1 MNILADLR
9 ARFARA
15 LAPLTDDV
23 EGLSRLVLPAQNPQ
37 FGDYQANCAMPL
49 ANQTK
54 RPPREVAAKIVSRLE
69 VEDICDPPE
78 IAGPGFINLRL
89 QNRWLADTLTGALTD
104 ERLGVGTTER
114 PRKVVID
121 YSSPNVAKPMH
132 VGHLRSS
139 VIGASLYE
147 LLKFLGDDVVS
158 DNHIGDWGTQFGM
171 ILYGYKHLRDEQAY
185 RQNIVAELSRLYR
198 LVNQLC
204 EYRQVQAEL
213 PNLVKRLEEA
223 DQGLD
228 DDQKEWEQQ
237 QKTGLSEKLKKE
249 FQRKLKK
256 REAEAASLKAA
267 YNSNI
272 KKMAVIE
279 DDPELSRLAQE
290 HPQIVTESRLEIAK
304 LHAGDEENRRLW
316 EEFLPACNQAM
327 EEVYQRLGIRFDMT
341 LGESYYQPMLADV
354 VRDLEQ
360 QGLARESQGATCV
373 FIEGNRAPF
382 IVRKQDGAY
391 TYATTDLATIRYRV
405 QELNAEVLLYVVD
418 KRQSEHFQLLF
429 ETARLWGYE
438 QLDCRHI
445 SFGTVM
451 GQDGKPYKTRSGDI
465 VGLASL
471 LDEAVSR
478 ARVIVN
484 ANDDAKP
491 NGPELDE
498 AERQRIAEIVGL
510 GSIKYA
516 DLHHNRDSDY
526 VFDWDKMISMTGD
539 TAAYMQYAYARVCGI
554 FRKAG
559 IPREELRSVSTTAGA
574 IRLEHPAERALG
586 LQLARFEDALLSA
599 AAEYRPNILT
609 AYLFETANAFSVF
622 YDQCP
627 VASEEDPDCRQSRFR
642 LCDLTARTIALGLRL
657 LGIETSERM

>member
-54 RPPREVAAKIVSRLE
+54 RPPREVAAEIVSRLE

-223 DQGLD
+223 DQGLH

-237 QKTGLSEKLKKE
+237 EKTGLSEKLKKE

-484 ANDDAKP
+484 ANDAAKP

>member
-15 LAPLTDDV
+15 LAPMTDDV
-23 EGLSRLVLPAQNPQ
+23 EGLTRLVLPAQNAQ

-49 ANQTK
+49 AKQLK
-54 RPPREVAAKIVSRLE
+54 RPPREVAEEIVSRLE
-69 VEDICDPPE
+69 VEDLCDPPE

-89 QNRWLADTLTGALTD
+89 RNSWLADRLTGALSD
-104 ERLGVGTTER
+104 ERLGVGTTAA

-147 LLKFLGDDVVS
+147 LLKFLGDEVVS

-171 ILYGYKHLRDEQAY
+171 ILYGYKHLRDAQAY
-185 RQNIVAELSRLYR
+185 QQNVVAELSRLYR

-204 EYRQVQAEL
+204 EYRQVLEEL
-213 PNLVKRLEEA
+213 PGLEWKVAEAEQAVNAAEAETEQIEKESKRI
-223 DQGLD
+223 
-228 DDQKEWEQQ
+228 
-237 QKTGLSEKLKKE
+237 
-249 FQRKLKK
+249 LKK
-256 REAEAASLKAA
+256 RQSEWNTLRAALASAR
-267 YNSNI
+267 
-272 KKMAVIE
+272 KKLASVE
-279 DDPELSRLAQE
+279 SDPELYRLAQE
-290 HPQIVTESRLEIAK
+290 HPRILTETRLEIAK
-304 LHAGDEENRRLW
+304 LHAGDAENRALW

-327 EEVYQRLGIRFDMT
+327 EAVYQRLGIRFDMT
-341 LGESYYQPMLADV
+341 LGESFYQPMLADV
-354 VRDLEQ
+354 VQNLTE
-360 QGLARESQGATCV
+360 QGLARESQGAMCV

-382 IVRKQDGAY
+382 LVRKQDGAY

-405 QELNAEVLLYVVD
+405 EQLQAEVLLYVVD

-478 ARVIVN
+478 ARVIVD
-484 ANDDAKP
+484 ANDNAKP

-559 IPREELRSVSTTAGA
+559 MPREELRTVSTVANA
-574 IRLEHPAERALG
+574 IRLDHPAERSLG

-627 VASEEDPDCRQSRFR
+627 VASEEDLDCRQSRFR
-642 LCDLTARTIALGLRL
+642 LCDLTARTIGLGLRL